1 MNEGT
6 VARPFGD
13 EDLDE
18 ISLARP
24 PLDLALVQ
32 IRYPRLSRLANDD
45 QFITHFANAVAD
57 SYPIFDPVQQ
67 AVGLLVGPEGI
78 KQTQETAKIWRI
90 RSADDNWSVSI
101 ADNFLALQVK
111 SYPGRTSLGENLS
124 TLLGPFLE
132 IIAPPYV
139 ERIGVRY
146 INRVHDPE
154 ILNKLPSLVRPE
166 VLGSISVPLPES
178 VTLSHSISESLYD
191 LGGLMLQVK
200 SGHLSSGVGH
210 DPIVSIADH
219 PTWFL
224 DLDAFSSIRT
234 NFTVADV
241 DTLYRELASIVYRYF
256 RWAVTWDF
264 LESYGGRRASEH

>member
-1 MNEGT
+1 MKYSVKYERGYCRP
-6 VARPFGD
+6 RPFGD

-78 KQTQETAKIWRI
+78 KQTQETA
-90 RSADDNWSVSI
+90 RSADSDADDNWSVSI

-124 TLLGPFLE
+124 TAARPF
-132 IIAPPYV
+132 PGNYCT
-139 ERIGVRY
+139 
-146 INRVHDPE
+146 
-154 ILNKLPSLVRPE
+154 SLC
-166 VLGSISVPLPES
+166 
-178 VTLSHSISESLYD
+178 
-191 LGGLMLQVK
+191 
-200 SGHLSSGVGH
+200 
-210 DPIVSIADH
+210 
-219 PTWFL
+219 
-224 DLDAFSSIRT
+224 
-234 NFTVADV
+234 
-241 DTLYRELASIVYRYF
+241 
-256 RWAVTWDF
+256 
-264 LESYGGRRASEH
+264 